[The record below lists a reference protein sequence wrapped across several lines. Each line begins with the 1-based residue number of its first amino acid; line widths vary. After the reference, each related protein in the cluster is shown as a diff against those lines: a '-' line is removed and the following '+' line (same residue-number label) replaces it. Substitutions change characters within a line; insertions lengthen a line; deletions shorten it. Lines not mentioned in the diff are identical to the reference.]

1 MIQREQGSVPE
12 AMCNGRHAT
21 PRQHVEIIEVLK
33 HENRAAAEQAMK
45 RHMEETKSRLL
56 DRF

>member
-1 MIQREQGSVPE
+1 MEDMRRMLAFDNRFVE
-12 AMCNGRHAT
+12 

-45 RHMEETKSRLL
+45 RHMAETRSRVL